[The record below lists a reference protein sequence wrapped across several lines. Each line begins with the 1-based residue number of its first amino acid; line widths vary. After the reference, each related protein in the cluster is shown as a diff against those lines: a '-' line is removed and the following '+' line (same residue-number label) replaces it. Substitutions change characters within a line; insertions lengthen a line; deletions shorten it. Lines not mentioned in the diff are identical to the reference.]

1 MRALGGRG
9 DLVHVEVHGDGI
21 DHEALDAGLLGR
33 FSQCNGSQVGVT
45 VAVSARLQPA
55 LQLGVE
61 QQQDM
66 VPRSVHH
73 QRGSRQVTLEAGAAE
88 HVVVRRDEVED
99 RAPMSL
105 RIGID
110 RGGAQR
116 LDRIGEVGRR
126 GEVGVIGTQHGGD
139 PKDSSGEGRARS
151 RFRSRPGVGRHTGVG
166 PAVDLDSER
175 AALDRSRDA
184 VESKLERLA
193 GISGGGAD
201 ELADEYI
208 DAVVRGT
215 VEKLQQ
221 ELVVFGR
228 IDDDHVWRVGLYG
241 IDDGAGDQLVVDWR
255 APFAGGFYQARLD
268 DPMGL
273 DRRVTYVGSIVDLFV
288 EDFTSGEISGTSPLL
303 GELARSRGT
312 EMRTAVATL
321 QSEQDELVRLDP
333 SDRLVLRGGPGTGKT
348 VVALH
353 RAAWLVYND
362 NRLTAGNIL
371 VVGPSDKFLRF
382 VSAVLP
388 TLGEARI
395 SQTTFDRLFGS
406 SNAAG
411 SDERWLTVLD
421 RFEAD
426 IVRPAAIR
434 VEGAPMSVDDITEL
448 TERIL
453 SRALPLREKRKV
465 FVDVLANRLD
475 RKPAVVREAIKDL
488 WPAWTTTQVLKK
500 LRSRSFLSDLGTPAD
515 LVDAW
520 LDSDEDGVLAD
531 EVRARVEGIPVAY
544 GHVIVDEAQD
554 LTLLQ
559 LRAVQRRSTGL
570 TFVGDDAQRSN
581 PLGIGLRGIAD
592 RLEVRTEVMATAYRM
607 SAEIADWLNDHA
619 TANGIDAVELV
630 GIRPTGVT
638 VREVDRSASVGELID
653 DLATRHENTAVITAD
668 DTWIHKGVEYDGVV
682 VDTVGM
688 DPAEIYL
695 AASRAAHEL
704 VVVR

>member
-1 MRALGGRG
+1 M
-9 DLVHVEVHGDGI
+9 E
-21 DHEALDAGLLGR
+21 
-33 FSQCNGSQVGVT
+33 T
-45 VAVSARLQPA
+45 
-55 LQLGVE
+55 
-61 QQQDM
+61 
-66 VPRSVHH
+66 
-73 QRGSRQVTLEAGAAE
+73 
-88 HVVVRRDEVED
+88 
-99 RAPMSL
+99 
-105 RIGID
+105 
-110 RGGAQR
+110 
-116 LDRIGEVGRR
+116 
-126 GEVGVIGTQHGGD
+126 
-139 PKDSSGEGRARS
+139 
-151 RFRSRPGVGRHTGVG
+151 
-166 PAVDLDSER
+166 AVDLDSER
-175 AALDRSRDA
+175 AALERSRGA
-184 VESKLERLA
+184 VEAKLERLA

-241 IDDGAGDQLVVDWR
+241 IDEGGEQLVVDWR
-255 APFAGGFYQARLD
+255 APFAGGFYRARLD

-273 DRRVTYVGSIVDLFV
+273 ERRVTYVGSITDLFV
-288 EDFTSGEISGTSPLL
+288 EDFASGEIRGTSPLL

-333 SDRLVLRGGPGTGKT
+333 AARLVLRGGPGTGKT

-395 SQTTFDRLFGS
+395 TQTTFDRLLGP

-411 SDERWLTVLD
+411 SDERWLDVLD
-421 RFEAD
+421 RLELRL
-426 IVRPAAIR
+426 VSPAAIR
-434 VEGAPMSVDDITEL
+434 VEGAPMAAADIAEL
-448 TERIL
+448 AERIL
-453 SRALPLREKRKV
+453 ARTLPWRDKRKV

-475 RKPAVVREAIKDL
+475 RKPAAIREAIKDI

-500 LRSRSFLSDLGTPAD
+500 LRSRTFLADLGTPPD
-515 LVDAW
+515 LIEAW
-520 LDSDEDGVLAD
+520 LAADVDGALAD
-531 EVRARVEGIPVAY
+531 EVRSRVEGIPVSY

-554 LTLLQ
+554 LTMLQ

-581 PLGIGLRGIAD
+581 PLGIGLRGIAE
-592 RLEVRTEVMATAYRM
+592 RLEVDTAVMATAYRM
-607 SAEIADWLNDHA
+607 SAEIADWLNAHA
-619 TANGIDAVELV
+619 RASGIDAVELI
-630 GIRPTGVT
+630 GIRPTGVD
-638 VREVDRSASVGELID
+638 VIEVDRRDRSIADIAREQASRL
-653 DLATRHENTAVITAD
+653 ENTAVITAD

-682 VDTVGM
+682 VDTEGM
-688 DPAEIYL
+688 TGAEVYL